1 MMHKTTI
8 TTNPKVWFFA
18 ERTLIYS
25 LIAVFLF
32 ITLSPLVWVLST
44 SLKPNTEAISFP
56 PKILPKDPTIDNYI
70 FVLTEPTLVRSLI
83 NSFIISIGST
93 VLSVAVSSLGGYAF
107 ARFEF
112 KGKNVIMSIIL
123 GLFMIPVVIN
133 IIPLYTMLANFG
145 LLNSIVAL
153 MFTFQILI
161 IPLNILLMKNYFE
174 TIPKELEEAAL
185 IDGCSRLGVL
195 RRVTM
200 PLSMPGFAIAAV
212 LSFRFSWNEF
222 IIPVVLSN
230 RSDSMVFQVALYQ
243 FISLYRIDWG
253 YLTAGITL
261 SLIPVLVL
269 MLTFQ
274 KQMIRGLTLG
284 AVRE

>member
-1 MMHKTTI
+1 MVHKTTI
-8 TTNPKVWFFA
+8 TPNTKVWFFA

-56 PKILPKDPTIDNYI
+56 PKILPKEPTADNYI
-70 FVLTEPTLVRSLI
+70 FVLTDPTLARSLI
-83 NSFIISIGST
+83 NSFLVSIGST
-93 VLSVAVSSLGGYAF
+93 ALSVTVSSLGGYAF
-107 ARFEF
+107 ARFDF
-112 KGKNVIMSIIL
+112 KGKNVIMSTIL

-133 IIPLYTMLANFG
+133 IIPLYTMLANLG

-153 MFTFQILI
+153 MLTFQILI
-161 IPLNILLMKNYFE
+161 IPLNVLLMKSYFE

-200 PLSMPGFAIAAV
+200 PLSTPGFAIAAV

-269 MLTFQ
+269 MLSFQ

-284 AVRE
+284 AIRE

>member
-1 MMHKTTI
+1 MVQKTTSR
-8 TTNPKVWFFA
+8 NPKVWFFA
-18 ERTLIYS
+18 ERTLIYA

-32 ITLSPLVWVLST
+32 ITLSPLIWVLST
-44 SLKPNTEAISFP
+44 SLKPNTETISFP
-56 PKILPKDPTIDNYI
+56 PKLLPEVPTIENYL
-70 FVLTEPTLVRSLI
+70 FVLTDPALARSLV
-83 NSFIISIGST
+83 NSFVISIGST
-93 VLSVAVSSLGGYAF
+93 ALSVAVSSLAGYAF

-112 KGKNVIMSIIL
+112 KGKNVIMSVIL
-123 GLFMIPVVIN
+123 GLFMIPIVIN

-145 LLNSIVAL
+145 LLNSLVAL
-153 MFTFQILI
+153 MLTFQILI

-222 IIPVVLSN
+222 ILPVVLAN

-253 YLTAGITL
+253 YLSAGITL

-274 KQMIRGLTLG
+274 KQMIKGLTLG
-284 AVRE
+284 AIRE

>member
-1 MMHKTTI
+1 MVQKTTAR
-8 TTNPKVWFFA
+8 NPKVRFFA
-18 ERTLIYS
+18 ERTLIYA

-32 ITLSPLVWVLST
+32 ITLSPLIWVLST

-56 PKILPKDPTIDNYI
+56 PKLLPEDPTIGNYL
-70 FVLTEPTLVRSLI
+70 FVLTDPALARSLI

-93 VLSVAVSSLGGYAF
+93 ALSVAVSSLAGYAF

-112 KGKNVIMSIIL
+112 KAKNVIMSVIL
-123 GLFMIPVVIN
+123 GLFMIPIVIN

-145 LLNSIVAL
+145 LLNSLVAL
-153 MFTFQILI
+153 MLTFQILI
-161 IPLNILLMKNYFE
+161 IPLNILLLKNYFE

-195 RRVTM
+195 RRVTI

-222 IIPVVLSN
+222 ILPVVLAN

-253 YLTAGITL
+253 YLSAGITL

-274 KQMIRGLTLG
+274 KQMIKGLTLG
-284 AVRE
+284 AIRE

>member
-1 MMHKTTI
+1 MVHKTTI

-56 PKILPKDPTIDNYI
+56 PKILPTDPTIDNYV

-93 VLSVAVSSLGGYAF
+93 ALSVVVSSLGGYAF

-243 FISLYRIDWG
+243 FISLYRIEWG

-269 MLTFQ
+269 MLAFQ

-284 AVRE
+284 AIRE

>member
-1 MMHKTTI
+1 MVHKTTI
-8 TTNPKVWFFA
+8 TPNTKVWFFA

-56 PKILPKDPTIDNYI
+56 PKILPKEPTADNYI
-70 FVLTEPTLVRSLI
+70 FVLTDPTLARSLI
-83 NSFIISIGST
+83 NSFLVSIGST
-93 VLSVAVSSLGGYAF
+93 ALSVTVSSLGGYAF
-107 ARFEF
+107 ARFDF
-112 KGKNVIMSIIL
+112 KGKNVIMSTIL

-133 IIPLYTMLANFG
+133 IIPLYTMLANLG

-153 MFTFQILI
+153 MLTFQILI
-161 IPLNILLMKNYFE
+161 IPLNVLLMKSYFE

-269 MLTFQ
+269 MLSFQ

-284 AVRE
+284 AIRE

>member
-1 MMHKTTI
+1 MVQKTTSR
-8 TTNPKVWFFA
+8 NPKVWFFA
-18 ERTLIYS
+18 ERTLIYA

-32 ITLSPLVWVLST
+32 ITLSPLIWVLST

-56 PKILPKDPTIDNYI
+56 PKLLPEVPTIENYL
-70 FVLTEPTLVRSLI
+70 FVLTDPALARSLV

-93 VLSVAVSSLGGYAF
+93 ALSVAVSSLAGYAF

-112 KGKNVIMSIIL
+112 KGKNVIMSVIL
-123 GLFMIPVVIN
+123 GLFMIPIVIN

-145 LLNSIVAL
+145 LLNSLVAL
-153 MFTFQILI
+153 MLTFQILI
-161 IPLNILLMKNYFE
+161 IPLNILLMKSYFE

-222 IIPVVLSN
+222 ILPVVLAN

-253 YLTAGITL
+253 YLSAGITL

-274 KQMIRGLTLG
+274 KQMIKGLTLG
-284 AVRE
+284 AIRE

>member
-1 MMHKTTI
+1 MVQKTTSR
-8 TTNPKVWFFA
+8 NPKVWFFA
-18 ERTLIYS
+18 ERTLIYA

-32 ITLSPLVWVLST
+32 ITLSPLIWVLST

-56 PKILPKDPTIDNYI
+56 PKLLPEVPTIENYL
-70 FVLTEPTLVRSLI
+70 FVLTDPALARSLV

-93 VLSVAVSSLGGYAF
+93 ALSVAVSSLAGYAF

-112 KGKNVIMSIIL
+112 KGKNVIMSVIL
-123 GLFMIPVVIN
+123 GLFMIPIVIN

-145 LLNSIVAL
+145 LINSLVAL
-153 MFTFQILI
+153 MLTFQILI

-222 IIPVVLSN
+222 ILPVVLAN

-253 YLTAGITL
+253 YLSAGITL

-274 KQMIRGLTLG
+274 KQMIKGLTLG
-284 AVRE
+284 AIRE